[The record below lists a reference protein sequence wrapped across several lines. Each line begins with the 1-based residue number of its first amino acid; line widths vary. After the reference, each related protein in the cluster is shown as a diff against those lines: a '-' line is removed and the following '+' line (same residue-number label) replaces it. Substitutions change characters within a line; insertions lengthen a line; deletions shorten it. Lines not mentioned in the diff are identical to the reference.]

1 MRTEVTTKERLL
13 TEARDLYLEVGPVA
27 FSLREV
33 ARRSKITAAAVY
45 RHYENKD
52 ALLGAVCAEG
62 FRVFASYLMGAL
74 SKPNP
79 LERMRETGHQ
89 YLRFALERPRD
100 YRVIFMG
107 DAIDP
112 APGRNEEQSFEVDP
126 SFQFLVDRVREC
138 QQAKDIRAGEP
149 EDFAVTIW
157 AHVHG
162 LVSLRLAGHL
172 APVGSD
178 DEFRA
183 LYTRST
189 DALLASLAP

>member
-1 MRTEVTTKERLL
+1 MRSELTTKERLL
-13 TEARDLYLEVGPVA
+13 AEARDLYLEVGPVA

-33 ARRSKITAAAVY
+33 ARRSKVTAAAVY
-45 RHYENKD
+45 RHYEDKN

-74 SKPNP
+74 AKPKP
-79 LERMRETGHQ
+79 LERMRETGAQ

-100 YRVIFMG
+100 YCVIFMG

-112 APGRNEEQSFEVDP
+112 PPQATTPDA
-126 SFQFLVDRVREC
+126 SFQFLLDRVREC
-138 QQAKDIRAGEP
+138 QQAKDIRKGDPNEI
-149 EDFAVTIW
+149 AVTIW

-162 LVSLRLAGHL
+162 LVSLYLAGHL
-172 APVGSD
+172 APLGAED
-178 DEFRA
+178 DFRQ

-189 DALLASLAP
+189 DAMLASLAP